1 MVELEPHTG
10 PEGAGAWR
18 DGDESGPEP
27 DGIFA
32 GVLASYGE
40 RGYELGYRRAVSD
53 VLAMLLLAT
62 EEYVREHPEHR
73 DLRGALYDF
82 EAHLERQVSQLGA
95 GDSGYVADGLGI

>member
-1 MVELEPHTG
+1 MVDLETHTG

-53 VLAMLLLAT
+53 VLATLLLAT

-73 DLRGALYDF
+73 DLRGALYGV
-82 EAHLERQVSQLGA
+82 EEHLERHLNRMG
-95 GDSGYVADGLGI
+95 GRDSGYVADGLGI